1 MPTLPTRIQERLRR
15 TYGLEEAPLVDDF
28 ITPTDGPAR
37 EALLVRDTGDGL
49 ELALHLPRRALRED
63 AAVSLDELCQVV
75 EGVSHFV
82 YVVER
87 ARRELPAT
95 CLELELQAE
104 IDKYMLLV
112 HGGAPGRR
120 GYEPKRAAQ
129 IQKILFERVSFA
141 HPEGT
146 EPGDRYRIAN
156 SLAARFVRRLEDRF
170 SARGRFEAMRSL
182 LRRFYAAGQAE
193 KLELAQAA

>member
-1 MPTLPTRIQERLRR
+1 MPTLPTRIQERLRT

-37 EALLVRDTGDGL
+37 EALLVRDTDDGI
-49 ELALHLPRRALRED
+49 ELALHLPRRALESG

-82 YVVER
+82 FMVER

-104 IDKYMLLV
+104 VDKYMLLA
-112 HGGAPGRR
+112 HGGVPGGR
-120 GYEPKRAAQ
+120 GYEPERNSE
-129 IQKILFERVSFA
+129 IQKILFERVRFS

-146 EPGDRYRIAN
+146 EHGDRYRIAN
-156 SLAARFVRRLEDRF
+156 SLAARFVRRLEERF
-170 SARGRFEAMRSL
+170 AAAGRFEAMRAL